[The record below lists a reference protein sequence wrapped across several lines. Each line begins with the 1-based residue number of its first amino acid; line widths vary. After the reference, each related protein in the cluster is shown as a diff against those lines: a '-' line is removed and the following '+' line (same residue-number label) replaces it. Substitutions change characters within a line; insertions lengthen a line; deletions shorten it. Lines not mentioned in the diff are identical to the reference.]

1 MLPVLCSNCKEVI
14 SVGHIQKCPKDR
26 TDYYLIDCPNCMH
39 SSKHSPQFT
48 YGSPLNLALLG
59 NWDGWQPFGTSYR
72 GSGAIKL
79 STGNLYKI
87 DRNTIDEVYVVGFI
101 PLYQVPKGLPQNLE
115 PFLKP
120 LMDDL
125 VVGFIEGYTI
135 DCPLTQIED
144 YDVSAT
150 ERVRV
155 LLLCWLGDH
164 PGQCEVSKC
173 LNQGKCGCRRCKLIG
188 MHQLDSA
195 NNHFYYGENR
205 YHFRYPWAERTIESE
220 LDAML
225 IIEMEDRVSVRRT
238 MSSTVGFTGTS
249 ILHKYLYPL
258 YGFNILKHLV
268 YDSFHTV
275 CLNVVKNQLSWLLEN
290 KKVDIEI
297 LERRLRSCPWNH
309 EMKDGRIPQ
318 DIGKDMKLTG
328 YWKAESFHK
337 FGFPVME
344 CILEDIA
351 DDQAIFEIISLISR
365 IVELHFY
372 SGRNGWTEE
381 MINDH
386 LKLSKRLNI
395 KVEEVEGLE
404 LCTISLHNLIHLSKD
419 IQNFSASDNFWCA
432 VHERAVKKYVKQS
445 HNCKGVEVTF
455 AKAESQREFL
465 KSLGATSKMNEK
477 STAKTDGNRVCFS
490 FYPK

>member
-1 MLPVLCSNCKEVI
+1 
-14 SVGHIQKCPKDR
+14 
-26 TDYYLIDCPNCMH
+26 MH
-39 SSKHSPQFT
+39 
-48 YGSPLNLALLG
+48 L
-59 NWDGWQPFGTSYR
+59 
-72 GSGAIKL
+72 
-79 STGNLYKI
+79 
-87 DRNTIDEVYVVGFI
+87 
-101 PLYQVPKGLPQNLE
+101 
-115 PFLKP
+115 
-120 LMDDL
+120 
-125 VVGFIEGYTI
+125 
-135 DCPLTQIED
+135 
-144 YDVSAT
+144 
-150 ERVRV
+150 
-155 LLLCWLGDH
+155 
-164 PGQCEVSKC
+164 
-173 LNQGKCGCRRCKLIG
+173 
-188 MHQLDSA
+188 LDSA

-205 YHFRYPWAERTIESE
+205 YHFKYPWAERIIESE

-225 IIEMEDRVSVRRT
+225 NIEMEDRVSVRRT
-238 MSSTVGFTGTS
+238 MSSTVGFTGIS

-290 KKVDIEI
+290 EKVDIET
-297 LERRLRSCPWNH
+297 LERRLRSFPWNH

-318 DIGKDMKLTG
+318 DIGKDMKLMG
-328 YWKAESFHK
+328 YWKAESFQK

-344 CILEDIA
+344 CILEDIV

-372 SGRNGWTEE
+372 SGRNGWTEK

-404 LCTISLHNLIHLSKD
+404 LCTISLHNLIHLSED
-419 IQNFSASDNFWCA
+419 IQNFSTSDNFWCA

-455 AKAESQREFL
+455 SKAESRREFL
-465 KSLGATSKMNEK
+465 KSLGATSKRNEK